1 MKQTW
6 INTATIVALIIAF
19 IVISGMV
26 IGKLGSIEIA
36 EREEQT
42 EPFVIGPPEIIDCRI
57 SADNTTYE
65 LLYKTTYS
73 NGLSVSQW
81 QEVDW
86 DDFIRLWEER

>member
-1 MKQTW
+1 MKH
-6 INTATIVALIIAF
+6 TILTITSIVVLIAAF
-19 IVISGMV
+19 IILSVMV
-26 IGKLGSIEIA
+26 IDKLGSIEIA
-36 EREEQT
+36 EHEDQT
-42 EPFVIGPPEIIDCRI
+42 EPFVTGTEIIDRRI

-86 DDFIRLWEER
+86 DDYIRLWEEG

>member
-6 INTATIVALIIAF
+6 INIAAIVALIIAF

-36 EREEQT
+36 EHEEQT
-42 EPFVIGPPEIIDCRI
+42 EPVVVGKPEVIDRRI
-57 SADNTTYE
+57 TANDTYE

-81 QEVDW
+81 HEVDW
-86 DDFIRLWEER
+86 DDYIRLWEEG

>member
-1 MKQTW
+1 MKQTM
-6 INTATIVALIIAF
+6 INTAAIVALIIAF

-36 EREEQT
+36 EHEDQT
-42 EPFVIGPPEIIDCRI
+42 EPVVTGTEIIDRRI

-81 QEVDW
+81 HEVDW

>member
-1 MKQTW
+1 MKQTM
-6 INTATIVALIIAF
+6 INTAAIVALIIAF

-36 EREEQT
+36 EHEDQT
-42 EPFVIGPPEIIDCRI
+42 EPVVTCTEIIDLII

-73 NGLSVSQW
+73 NGLSISEW
-81 QEVDW
+81 REVDW
-86 DDFIRLWEER
+86 DDYIRLWEEG